1 MKEQVNKIMLKREK
15 TVRKL
20 ETLEVVH
27 THTHT
32 HTHTHGYF
40 K

>member
-15 TVRKL
+15 TTRKL

-32 HTHTHGYF
+32 HGYF